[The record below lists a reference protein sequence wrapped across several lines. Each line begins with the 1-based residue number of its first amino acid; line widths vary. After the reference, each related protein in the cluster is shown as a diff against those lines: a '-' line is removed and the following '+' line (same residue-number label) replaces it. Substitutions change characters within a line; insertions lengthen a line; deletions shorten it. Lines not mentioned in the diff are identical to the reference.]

1 MTPALSS
8 LSLAAVSCPP
18 GLTLAL
24 GGSREA
30 DLPFVEPL
38 PIPLDGRHP
47 ETLLAILDYAGIRY
61 ASPDSPAAALGMR
74 VFEIA
79 RDFGQRTTFERV
91 TFDWDHTLSNY
102 KIFEDVLGVVRTK
115 MRREPPPEKPART
128 PMVALEVARPFMQEI
143 AWGMAVGFALR
154 QGIRSLKDWE
164 LYQPKVGLVT
174 HTWPDRLG
182 VLARHFNRL
191 IPLLEGWFPGSPRL
205 DEKIVKGETRA
216 IIHLHDFLGYSR
228 QLMTRFEIG
237 GFASLSPSEQDE
249 VMAYCEDG
257 KGHYRKPLGALGARG
272 WEVSSLLHLD
282 DSTKVVA
289 DLEGHPSPFVRA
301 VHVRQPHSNGD
312 VQEWHKIAVSA
323 LWRSREA
330 AAAAAVGRLAWME
343 WDHATV
349 PAVLAVLGALQ
360 AFPFQADLP
369 NPTERTRLPDGVVM
383 TVHETPTTLGEFW
396 EYYVRPTDEAKRHIR
411 GVRDRR
417 GGLAAVRRDY
427 HRAVEVRSLRSP
439 A

>member
-1 MTPALSS
+1 M
-8 LSLAAVSCPP
+8 
-18 GLTLAL
+18 TLAL
-24 GGSREA
+24 GGSREE
-30 DLPFVEPL
+30 DLAFVEP
-38 PIPLDGRHP
+38 PVIPLDGRHS

-74 VFEIA
+74 VFQIA
-79 RDFGQRTTFERV
+79 RDFGQKTTFERV

-115 MRREPPPEKPART
+115 MRREPPAEKLART

-191 IPLLEGWFPGSPRL
+191 IPLLEGWLPGSSRL

-216 IIHLHDFLGYSR
+216 LIHLHDFLGYAR

-237 GFASLSPSEQDE
+237 GFEALSPTEQDE

-257 KGHYRKPLGALGARG
+257 KAHYRKPLGALAMRG

-282 DSTKVVA
+282 DSTKVIA

-301 VHVRQPHSNGD
+301 VHVRQPHSNIFRD

-323 LWRSREA
+323 LWTSREA
-330 AAAAAVGRLAWME
+330 AAAAAVGGLARME

-369 NPTERTRLPDGVVM
+369 NPTERNRLPDGVVM
-383 TVHETPTTLGEFW
+383 TFHETPTTLGEFW
-396 EYYVRPTDEAKRHIR
+396 DYYVRPTNETKAAIR
-411 GVRDRR
+411 RAVERR
-417 GGLAAVRRDY
+417 GGLAAIRRAY
-427 HRAVEVRSLRSP
+427 RELPRAISP
-439 A
+439 PAS